1 MTDKRIV
8 LSAAG
13 SAEEARK
20 IADAL
25 VERHLAAC
33 VNIVP
38 QIVSIYRWRGKVE
51 EASEWHLVVK
61 TTVAAFEGVRQAIAE
76 LHSYELPECI
86 WLTIEDGSAPYLQW
100 IADSVAASRPGE

>member
-8 LSAAG
+8 LSTAG
-13 SAEEARK
+13 SADEAQK
-20 IADAL
+20 IAHAL

-38 QIVSIYRWRGKVE
+38 QIESVYRWKGNIESGREWLLVIKTSADQFPAVR
-51 EASEWHLVVK
+51 EAIH
-61 TTVAAFEGVRQAIAE
+61 E

-86 WLTIEDGSAPYLQW
+86 LVPIEDGSTEYLAW
-100 IADSVAASRPGE
+100 LGESLGGSGDS